1 MKRWNELLFLTIERL
16 NDVFNANKQNKQI
29 FPAGLFTNSE
39 NIRVRYITAI
49 ENREDVLNKSDPSP
63 CIYVTWLG
71 NTENNAVSFSGFD
84 CVMVNQFIGVYVV
97 VDADNQG
104 KDMYARND
112 ALAGYLSSHVIGAL
126 HNWKPDTSPSV
137 PTVKYDF
144 SPLQFLREN
153 APYYTLESD
162 KGSKA
167 RLAYNFIFQTQ
178 CKIEKRIN

>member
-16 NDVFNANKQNKQI
+16 NYVLDANKQI
-29 FPAGLFTNSE
+29 FPAGLFANSE

-71 NTENNAVSFSGFD
+71 NTENNAV
-84 CVMVNQFIGVYVV
+84 VNQFIGVYVV

-126 HNWKPDTSPSV
+126 HNWKPDNTPSV
-137 PTVKYDF
+137 PTVKFDF